1 MTRFQRDS
9 PPARNSG
16 GRGSTQDLAALWR
29 NAEGS
34 AERVGVA
41 VGALLFVVL
50 VGYPIY
56 LFLNALDWTDWVLLL
71 FSIVFT
77 GLVVL
82 NHPELLVSPPKAPP
96 KPAGV
101 TVSDREWKRLW
112 TQEWEL
118 ALRRECRRIR
128 SR

>member
-9 PPARNSG
+9 PPARKSG
-16 GRGSTQDLAALWR
+16 GRGSTQDIAALWR
-29 NAEGS
+29 NAEGP

-41 VGALLFVVL
+41 VGILLFVVL

-56 LFLNALDWTDWVLLL
+56 LFLNALDWADWVLLL

-82 NHPELLVSPPKAPP
+82 NHPELLVFPPKAPP

-112 TQEWEL
+112 TQEWER
-118 ALRRECRRIR
+118 AFRRECRRIR
-128 SR
+128 SQ